1 MSVVDS
7 RDRVVHEG
15 APAEKVDSLLRNL
28 VRWYHDNRARYLP
41 FVLAAVVHNQ
51 FETIHPF
58 QDGNGR
64 VGRLLLINVLIKHG
78 LPPLN
83 IELENRT
90 EYYEALREYQSTGN
104 LRPTLNLMLKEYRQL
119 KVALKR

>member
-1 MSVVDS
+1 VLRGV
-7 RDRVVHEG
+7 
-15 APAEKVDSLLRNL
+15 PAEQVDSLLRNL
-28 VRWYHDNRARYLP
+28 ARWYHDNRGRYPP

-104 LRPTLNLMLKEYRQL
+104 LRPTLNLMLKEYRRL
-119 KVALKR
+119 RVALKR